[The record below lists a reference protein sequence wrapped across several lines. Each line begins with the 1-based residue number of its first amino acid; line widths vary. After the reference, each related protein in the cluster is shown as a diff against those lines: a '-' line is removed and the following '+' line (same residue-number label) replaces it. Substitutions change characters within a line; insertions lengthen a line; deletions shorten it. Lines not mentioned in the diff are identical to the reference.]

1 MRRQSVLDIPAN
13 ADIELLQTAL
23 RAAASCVEEAYRKMD
38 DVLQGKLIPV
48 GWHDG
53 ADSPDAHEFF
63 EQDWLDALDRW
74 EAIKKRINEQSS
86 GDN

>member
-1 MRRQSVLDIPAN
+1 MRGSSIPDIPAD
-13 ADIELLQTAL
+13 ADVELLQTAL

-38 DVLQGKLIPV
+38 DVLQGNLIPV

-53 ADSPDAHEFF
+53 PECPDAHEFF

-74 EAIKKRINEQSS
+74 EAIKKRIDEQSS